1 MRAYAHRILL
11 AAGCL
16 AVSGAVFAE
25 QTCVAVDQ
33 STKEVLPGVIL
44 TWESSFLC
52 ANAPDQDSYKFTA
65 NISSAGGS
73 AESVT
78 IEGILLTHKTPRVRG
93 RTPGGNKTGDT
104 LPVTVAPGS
113 SGSFSVTGVYQLVQT
128 DEGKKANHHY
138 QAAGVG
144 DSSGKTFLLGI
155 NVHFRAPGVIAD

>member
-1 MRAYAHRILL
+1 MRAFAHRFLL

-16 AVSGAVFAE
+16 AVSAAVFAE

-44 TWESSFLC
+44 TWDSSFLC
-52 ANAPDQDSYKFTA
+52 ANAPDQDTYKFTA
-65 NISSAGGS
+65 NVSSAGGS

-78 IEGILLTHKTPRVRG
+78 IEQIVLTHKTPRPRG
-93 RTPGGNKTGDT
+93 RTPGGSKTGDT

-113 SGSFSVTGVYQLVQT
+113 SQSFSVTGVYELVQT

-144 DSSGKTFLLGI
+144 DASGKTFMLGI
-155 NVHFRAPGVIAD
+155 NVHFRAPGVAAD